1 MTHQIHLLSMALA
14 ILFAS
19 GVTLAEDHPTEGSK
33 APANA
38 ATDNTLT
45 PEEEAAGWQLLFDG
59 KKPLTGWHNFKR
71 KDIREGWQV
80 EDGVLKCV
88 DPKNA
93 GDLCT
98 DGKYDWFELNI
109 EYSISHGGNSGIMYH
124 VTDKGRG
131 ARAAWASGP
140 EFQLE
145 DNVKAADKVRCGWL
159 YGLYQ
164 PPIDPKTGK
173 TLDATKPVPQWN
185 QIRLIISPD
194 KCEHIINGVS
204 YFTYVLGSEDFNR
217 RVKNSKFGRMP
228 LFAKSDI
235 GYITLQGDHGQ
246 VSFKNIKIRPIK
258 VEK

>member
-1 MTHQIHLLSMALA
+1 MKYQIHLLAMTLA
-14 ILFAS
+14 ILFVG
-19 GVTLAEDHPTEGSK
+19 GVTLAQDHATEDAQAVP
-33 APANA
+33 APA

-45 PEEEAAGWQLLFDG
+45 PAEEAAGWQLLFDG
-59 KKPLTGWHNFKR
+59 KTLNGWHNFKR

-80 EDGVLKCV
+80 KDGALKCV

-98 DGKYDWFELNI
+98 NGQFDWFELKI
-109 EYSISHGGNSGIMYH
+109 QYSISTGGNSGIMYH
-124 VTDKGRG
+124 VTDEG
-131 ARAAWASGP
+131 RAAWATGP

-145 DNVKAADKVRCGWL
+145 DNVKASDKVRCGWL
-159 YGLYQ
+159 YGLYK
-164 PPIDPKTGK
+164 PPVDPKTGK
-173 TLDATKPVPQWN
+173 TLDATKPVPEWN

-194 KCEHIINGVS
+194 GCEHIINGVS
-204 YFTYVLGSEDFNR
+204 YFKYVLGSEDFNT
-217 RVKNSKFGRMP
+217 RVKNSKFGRMA

-235 GYITLQGDHGQ
+235 GYLSLQGDHGQ

>member
-1 MTHQIHLLSMALA
+1 MKYQIHLLAMTLA
-14 ILFAS
+14 ILFT
-19 GVTLAEDHPTEGSK
+19 GGITLAQDHDHDHDHDHPAS
-33 APANA
+33 AAS

-45 PEEEAAGWQLLFDG
+45 PAEEAAGWQLLFDG
-59 KKPLTGWHNFKR
+59 ETLNGWHNFKR
-71 KDIREGWQV
+71 KTIREGWQV
-80 EDGVLKCV
+80 EDGTLKCV

-98 DGKYDWFELNI
+98 DGQFDWFELNI

-124 VTDKGRG
+124 VTDKG
-131 ARAAWASGP
+131 RAAWASGP

-159 YGLYQ
+159 YGLYK
-164 PPIDPKTGK
+164 PPVDAKTGK
-173 TLDATKPVPQWN
+173 TLDATKPVPEWN

-204 YFTYVLGSEDFNR
+204 YFTYVLGSDDFNR

-235 GYITLQGDHGQ
+235 GYIALQGDHGQ
-246 VSFKNIKIRPIK
+246 VSFKNIKMRPIK